1 MLRSSLYAH
10 VTTTGNI
17 FLQGTPQLN
26 YILYEEPSGFA
37 HFEPASFIW
46 HPLILVLEETG
57 SNQSLSTRFMLLVVL

>member
-1 MLRSSLYAH
+1 MLRSSPYAH

-26 YILYEEPSGFA
+26 YTLYEEPSGFA

-46 HPLILVLEETG
+46 HLFILVLEEKG
-57 SNQSLSTRFMLLVVL
+57 NNQSLSTLLMLLLVL